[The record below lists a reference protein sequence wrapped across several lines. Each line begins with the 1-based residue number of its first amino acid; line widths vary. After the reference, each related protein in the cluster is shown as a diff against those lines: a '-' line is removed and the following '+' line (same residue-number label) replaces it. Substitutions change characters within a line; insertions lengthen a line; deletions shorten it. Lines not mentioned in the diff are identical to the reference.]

1 MSTVAIEL
9 PDDLLSYVEERV
21 SSGKSADQSHVMQK
35 ALRVLKAVETRRS
48 AIHAA
53 IQEGLNAE
61 AAGDFEDVDD
71 LEAWFADLRKEW
83 T

>member
-21 SSGKSADQSHVMQK
+21 SSGKSADRSHVMQK

-48 AIHAA
+48 AFEAA
-53 IQEGLNAE
+53 IQEGLDALE
-61 AAGDFEDVDD
+61 AGDYDEVDD
-71 LEAWFADLRKEW
+71 LEAWFTELRSGR
-83 T
+83 